1 MTLVCWPRR
10 AERTEAVDD
19 DEAPD
24 WNDPEMGK
32 TRQWSRRRRGV
43 GNLTG
48 SGAGWA
54 YTRQRITGGAEW
66 RDGLAVGGVAFRWG
80 AQNNAAGRRRLEQAV
95 PAALGEEDERL
106 KKNAGR
112 WM

>member
-1 MTLVCWPRR
+1 MRAPWTSWVRAVRLSTYSPLPMTLVCSPLR

-19 DEAPD
+19 GEAPD

-32 TRQWSRRRRGV
+32 TRQWSHRRRGV

-54 YTRQRITGGAEW
+54 YTRQRITGGAEGW
-66 RDGLAVGGVAFRWG
+66 RDGWPSVV
-80 AQNNAAGRRRLEQAV
+80 
-95 PAALGEEDERL
+95 
-106 KKNAGR
+106 
-112 WM
+112 

>member
-1 MTLVCWPRR
+1 M
-10 AERTEAVDD
+10 DGG
-19 DEAPD
+19 EAPD

-32 TRQWSRRRRGV
+32 TRQWSGRWRGV

-66 RDGLAVGGVAFRWG
+66 RDDLAVGGVAFR
-80 AQNNAAGRRRLEQAV
+80 
-95 PAALGEEDERL
+95 
-106 KKNAGR
+106 
-112 WM
+112 

>member
-1 MTLVCWPRR
+1 M
-10 AERTEAVDD
+10 VDD
-19 DEAPD
+19 GEVPN

-32 TRQWSRRRRGV
+32 TRQWIHRRRGV
-43 GNLTG
+43 GNLNG

-54 YTRQRITGGAEW
+54 YTRQRITGGVEW
-66 RDGLAVGGVAFRWG
+66 RGGLAIGRVAFSLRG
-80 AQNNAAGRRRLEQAV
+80 AQNSAAGRRRVEQAV

-106 KKNAGR
+106 KKIASR

>member
-1 MTLVCWPRR
+1 M
-10 AERTEAVDD
+10 
-19 DEAPD
+19 
-24 WNDPEMGK
+24 
-32 TRQWSRRRRGV
+32 

-66 RDGLAVGGVAFRWG
+66 RDGLAVGGVAFCLG
-80 AQNNAAGRRRLEQAV
+80 AQNNVARSRRLEQAV
-95 PAALGEEDERL
+95 PVALGEEDERL
-106 KKNAGR
+106 KKNAGH

>member
-1 MTLVCWPRR
+1 M
-10 AERTEAVDD
+10 DD
-19 DEAPD
+19 GEAPD

-66 RDGLAVGGVAFRWG
+66 RDGLAVGGVVFR
-80 AQNNAAGRRRLEQAV
+80 
-95 PAALGEEDERL
+95 
-106 KKNAGR
+106 
-112 WM
+112 

>member
-1 MTLVCWPRR
+1 MDDG
-10 AERTEAVDD
+10 EAL
-19 DEAPD
+19 D

-32 TRQWSRRRRGV
+32 MRQWSHKRRGV

-66 RDGLAVGGVAFRWG
+66 RDGLAVGGVAFR
-80 AQNNAAGRRRLEQAV
+80 
-95 PAALGEEDERL
+95 
-106 KKNAGR
+106 
-112 WM
+112 

>member
-1 MTLVCWPRR
+1 MDDG
-10 AERTEAVDD
+10 EAL
-19 DEAPD
+19 D

-32 TRQWSRRRRGV
+32 TRQWSRRREGV

-66 RDGLAVGGVAFRWG
+66 RDGLAVGGVAFR
-80 AQNNAAGRRRLEQAV
+80 
-95 PAALGEEDERL
+95 
-106 KKNAGR
+106 
-112 WM
+112 

>member
-1 MTLVCWPRR
+1 M
-10 AERTEAVDD
+10 
-19 DEAPD
+19 
-24 WNDPEMGK
+24 
-32 TRQWSRRRRGV
+32 
-43 GNLTG
+43 TG

-66 RDGLAVGGVAFRWG
+66 RDGLAVGGVAFHWG

-106 KKNAGR
+106 KKNIGR